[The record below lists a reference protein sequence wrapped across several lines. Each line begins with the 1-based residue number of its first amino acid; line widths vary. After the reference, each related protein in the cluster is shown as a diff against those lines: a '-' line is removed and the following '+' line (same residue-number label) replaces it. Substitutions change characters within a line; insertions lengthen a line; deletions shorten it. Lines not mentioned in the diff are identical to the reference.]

1 MINYQ
6 GMEFQTCK
14 KVYEPAEDTFLLAEN
29 LKVKKTDKVLEIGTG
44 TGIIAIITSK
54 ITERVIAVDINKYAV
69 ECAKKNSDINQ
80 SNIDIRLGDLF
91 DSLKDEKFDTILFNT
106 PYLPTNEDEQV
117 DDELEAAWDGGVDG
131 RVVINRFIE
140 EVSEHLNPSGR
151 VQLVQSSL
159 SNVEETIGRL
169 MEKGFDVSITA
180 SERFFFEEVV
190 VLTAELSWAS
200 INFLTPILL
209 INLISIILSRISW
222 QKKQVVGS
230 YYLIEDP

>member
-6 GMEFQTCK
+6 GMQFQTCEN
-14 KVYEPAEDTFLLAEN
+14 VYEPAEDTFLLAEN

-44 TGIIAIITSK
+44 TGIIAILTSK
-54 ITERVIAVDINKYAV
+54 ITEKVIAVDINKYAV
-69 ECAKKNSDINQ
+69 ECARKNSEINH
-80 SNIDIRLGDLF
+80 SNIDIKLGDLF
-91 DSLKDEKFDTILFNT
+91 DPVKDEQFDIIIFNT
-106 PYLPTNEDEQV
+106 PYLPTNEDERI
-117 DDELEAAWDGGVDG
+117 DDELEAAWDGGMDG

-140 EVSEHLNPSGR
+140 GLSEHLNLKGR

-190 VLTAELSWAS
+190 VITADL
-200 INFLTPILL
+200 
-209 INLISIILSRISW
+209 R
-222 QKKQVVGS
+222 
-230 YYLIEDP
+230 